1 MQPVAWHWSHFVTK
15 KWKLGKKY
23 STSWWLNQPIWKIC
37 ASQIGSFPQFSGSTF
52 QKYLSCHHLVQ
63 ECVLN
68 MLKILTPLEC
78 LFWFNGIG
86 TTFCRLENL
95 IKSISCTHPQ
105 KQGKLWQSLPWV
117 ISTPNHQKK
126 GRYGHGCFT
135 DICHLHGKCQVDL
148 GLWSEESQPILTAGR
163 MGDENLKPKSWRGK
177 SGNLF
182 VTWILYLWST
192 GWSADRLYLWCAT
205 VASLWTSKASFFWWV
220 SWTKSFMPS
229 PKNWCWKKS
238 HDNAYALRVCV
249 YPMPTKSAT
258 SNMLRWENGRFR
270 TRSATKNQQ
279 ITQITIWLWIRGT
292 WDTQHAAIEKK

>member
-1 MQPVAWHWSHFVTK
+1 MAEPTHLKNMRKSNWIMK
-15 KWKLGKKY
+15 
-23 STSWWLNQPIWKIC
+23 
-37 ASQIGSFPQFSGSTF
+37 PQFSGWNF
-52 QKYLSCHHLVQ
+52 QKYLSCHHLVK

-86 TTFCRLENL
+86 TTFCRLEL
-95 IKSISCTHPQ
+95 VSKSISCTHPE

-126 GRYGHGCFT
+126 GRFGCFT

-163 MGDENLKPKSWRGK
+163 MRDENLKPKSWRGK

-182 VTWILYLWST
+182 VTWILYLWWT

-229 PKNWCWKKS
+229 PKNWCWKKVMIVPM
-238 HDNAYALRVCV
+238 LCVCV
-249 YPMPTKSAT
+249 CVSDAYQKC
-258 SNMLRWENGRFR
+258 NF
-270 TRSATKNQQ
+270 
-279 ITQITIWLWIRGT
+279 
-292 WDTQHAAIEKK
+292 QHAAMRKRARLETRSYKKSTNYSDYPLGN